1 MPVAVIFFS
10 PVIRLYPDDDNKI
23 STAAKIERNG
33 LLVYLVYD
41 MLKNVS
47 MLLTTMR
54 KYLV

>member
-10 PVIRLYPDDDNKI
+10 PVVRLYSDDDNKI

-33 LLVYLVYD
+33 LLVYLVYE